1 MTIIINTFDLTQW
14 LSSNSGMIF
23 EAIAWI
29 IGIVVSLIILG
40 IVAELIFSPF
50 NVNTNVYDTKPEAKP
65 VVKSMAQVEQET
77 RDNDYKKAQAE
88 YRIRKEAQKAHW
100 LNDKKDKQGDI

>member
-50 NVNTNVYDTKPEAKP
+50 NGK
-65 VVKSMAQVEQET
+65 QVERNPNCYMGPIIPPDPSKCLPGHVEKSTYQTSHELP
-77 RDNDYKKAQAE
+77 DHIAMLGMGPKK
-88 YRIRKEAQKAHW
+88 
-100 LNDKKDKQGDI
+100 LST